1 LSGDYK
7 SRQHLRNPPARVK
20 IQSAQADL
28 AAVGAVSTA
37 ADGNTLRERINIVKR
52 ILLPIMFLLLI
63 ALAACGEQATPT
75 PTTAPPTPTELP
87 APSPAPTAEGPAE
100 SSGAEIALSLV
111 IIPDQEAIAVVNGE
125 EISTEVYEEE
135 LIRAIYATTSRYGV
149 DWDDTE
155 AQSLLPELQEQ
166 VLDQLIW
173 RVLTR
178 QLADQAGI
186 TIDPEKVETE
196 VADLQADI
204 QSSEA
209 YADWDSFLAESYL
222 TEEAV
227 RSLIADTMLMEG
239 LLELHGGPKSEEQV
253 HASHILVETE
263 ETGQEVLDKLAA
275 DEEFADLAAEYSIDT
290 GSKVQGGD
298 LGWFPSGVMVPE
310 FEEAAFSLEPGEI
323 SGLVQTSF
331 GYHIILVHEKE
342 ERELDAA
349 IYEQRQQ
356 QQFQTWFEAQQSG
369 AGIERL
375 YTFRASE

>member
-1 LSGDYK
+1 
-7 SRQHLRNPPARVK
+7 
-20 IQSAQADL
+20 
-28 AAVGAVSTA
+28 
-37 ADGNTLRERINIVKR
+37 
-52 ILLPIMFLLLI
+52 MFLLLI
-63 ALAACGEQATPT
+63 ALVACGEQATPT
-75 PTTAPPTPTELP
+75 PPPTPTESP

-100 SSGAEIALSLV
+100 SSGAEVALNLV
-111 IIPDQEAIAVVNGE
+111 IIPDQEAVAVVNGE

-155 AQSLLPELQEQ
+155 ARSLLPELQEQ

-173 RVLTR
+173 RILTR
-178 QLADQAGI
+178 QLADQEGI

-196 VADLQADI
+196 VTDLQADI

-209 YADWDSFLAESYL
+209 FADWDSFLAESYL
-222 TEEAV
+222 TEESV
-227 RSLIADTMLMEG
+227 RSLIGDTMLMEG

-263 ETGQEVLDKLAA
+263 ETGQEVLDKLAN
-275 DEEFADLAAEYSIDT
+275 DEEFADLAAEYSIDP
-290 GSKVQGGD
+290 GSKDQGGD
-298 LGWFPSGVMVPE
+298 LGWFPPGAMVPE

-323 SGLVQTSF
+323 SDLVQTSF

-349 IYEQRQQ
+349 LYEQRQQ
-356 QQFQTWFEAQQSG
+356 QQFQTWFEAQRAEAG
-369 AGIERL
+369 ALADGAEALIAVHALGRVCV
-375 YTFRASE
+375 TSRRAHRRPL